1 MKKTKL
7 LFEFCYCVLIL
18 SVLTLMGCAKEN
30 NSLTENQSTESHV
43 SKNTSQ
49 MEESSI
55 DKVAQTEEATN
66 YFQEEATEPMIK
78 EMDWSDYFEEING
91 TAVIYTPTDHSYQIY
106 NQELAST
113 RRSPCSTFKIISSF
127 IALENGITDP
137 DNSTRT
143 WSGEV
148 FWNENWNK
156 DIDFYNAFHDSCVW
170 YFREVVDEIGKDIMQ
185 DELRKLQYGNCDISD
200 WDGQLNKN
208 NNNPALTGFWIESS
222 LLISPKEQTEVI
234 ERIFGD
240 NTTYSEVTRNQ
251 LKQVMLLSEL
261 NDSNITI
268 YGKTG
273 MGKSNGIVVDAW
285 FTGFA
290 DTSGKR
296 IYFCVYLGET
306 DHKNVSSAKAREIAI
321 KIISAF

>member
-7 LFEFCYCVLIL
+7 LSAFCYCVLIL

-30 NSLTENQSTESHV
+30 NSLTENQSIKSPV

-49 MEESSI
+49 TEEST
-55 DKVAQTEEATN
+55 AP
-66 YFQEEATEPMIK
+66 FQEEATEPVIT
-78 EMDWSDYFEEING
+78 EVDWSDYFEEMNG
-91 TAVIYTPTDHSYQIY
+91 AAVIYKPTDHSYQIY
-106 NQELAST
+106 NQELATT
-113 RRSPCSTFKIISSF
+113 RRSPCSTFKIISSL
-127 IALENGITDP
+127 IALENGIIEP
-137 DNSTRT
+137 DNSTRK
-143 WSGEV
+143 WRGEV

-234 ERIFGD
+234 ERIFGG

-251 LKQVMLLSEL
+251 LKQVMLLSEI
-261 NDSNITI
+261 NDSNISI

-290 DTSGKR
+290 DTGGKR

-321 KIISAF
+321 NIISDF